1 MEAGF
6 LGVGNMGQPM
16 AGKILDAGHNLVV
29 CDVNEKAMQPLLDRQ
44 ARRAASPRDLGDTCE
59 TVFVSLPTLKIL
71 RDTVLGPGGLLE
83 GKRLKLLVNT
93 CTVGVPLVE
102 EMAAACAKR
111 GITLLDC
118 PISGGPEGARAGTLS
133 VMMSGDAKAIE
144 TVKPLIAKWG
154 TKFVVAGDKPGAAQV
169 LKLTNNILF
178 AVSLVATCEAFVMGA
193 KGGVKPE
200 VLLDSI
206 NAGTGRNF
214 ATSAIF
220 PKSVVTGTFD
230 FGAQLHIL
238 VKDVDLAVEQGEALG
253 VPMWLCQTARLVYK
267 HALFEG
273 RGNSDLSR
281 LIEFV
286 ERGAG
291 FEMPRAHPANVKT

>member
-16 AGKILDAGHNLVV
+16 AGKILDAGHSLVV

-44 ARRAASPRDLGDTCE
+44 ARRAASPKELGDTCE
-59 TVFVSLPTLKIL
+59 TVFVSLPTLQIL

-83 GKRLKLLVNT
+83 GKRLRLLVNT
-93 CTVGVPLVE
+93 CTVGLPLVQ
-102 EMAAACAKR
+102 EMDAACAKR
-111 GITLLDC
+111 GITLVDC
-118 PISGGPEGARAGTLS
+118 PISGGPEGARAGTLALM
-133 VMMSGDAKAIE
+133 VSGDARAIE
-144 TVKPLIAKWG
+144 TMRPLVAKWG

-178 AVSLVATCEAFVMGA
+178 AVGLVTACEAFVMGSKA
-193 KGGVKPE
+193 GVKPE
-200 VLLDSI
+200 VMLDAI
-206 NAGTGRNF
+206 NAGTGRNH
-214 ATSAIF
+214 ATAFIF

-273 RGNSDLSR
+273 RGNADISR

-291 FEMPRAHPANVKT
+291 YEMPRAKPTTGKQ